1 MENLDLYNSFRAV
14 PETAKKPIKGGR
26 LKGMTDINPQW
37 RIQTL
42 TEKFGPCGIG
52 WKFVIL
58 RKWMEHG
65 PNDEVA
71 AFVDID
77 LYYKVDGE
85 WSAPVPGTGG
95 SKFVAK
101 EQSGL
106 YVSDE
111 CFKMAVTDAL
121 SVAGKAIGLGAD
133 VYWANGKQTKY
144 GKDEVPETPQ
154 PPPEIHIC
162 SLCGKKI
169 IGLTK
174 NGKVLRTAGQILNH
188 AMDIYGK
195 PLCWACIREKRE
207 SDESDRKDS

>member
-1 MENLDLYNSFRAV
+1 
-14 PETAKKPIKGGR
+14 
-26 LKGMTDINPQW
+26 MTDINPQW

-133 VYWANGKQTKY
+133 VYWANGKQRNTARMTFLKHP
-144 GKDEVPETPQ
+144 GLLRKSTFV
-154 PPPEIHIC
+154 
-162 SLCGKKI
+162 LCAVRKLSDSQKMGRYS
-169 IGLTK
+169 GLPVK
-174 NGKVLRTAGQILNH
+174 
-188 AMDIYGK
+188 
-195 PLCWACIREKRE
+195 
-207 SDESDRKDS
+207 S